1 MTLNAPVSN
10 GLEGKF
16 KLGTTFTVAIQ
27 KGKRCKAKI
36 STLIFIV
43 PFFFEF
49 SFSFKYSIFWQSADC
64 YIIFMPFLETSQ

>member
-27 KGKRCKAKI
+27 KGKRCKAKF

-43 PFFFEF
+43 PFFLN
-49 SFSFKYSIFWQSADC
+49 
-64 YIIFMPFLETSQ
+64 FLFHSSTVYFGNQLTAI